1 MIYTNNTNTGAY
13 FIYKKNDEIY
23 QILILLMK
31 KQRNGISS
39 NFLEIQVLIKKLKDS
54 IDLVNFLYD
63 YFALLV
69 FY

>member
-1 MIYTNNTNTGAY
+1 MIYRNNTNTGAY
-13 FIYKKNDEIY
+13 FIHKKNDEIY
-23 QILILLMK
+23 QILILLIK
-31 KQRNGISS
+31 KQLNGISS

-54 IDLVNFLYD
+54 IDFFNFLYD